1 VKSSTAA
8 SQPHTAP
15 DIEDNRVTD
24 RVIRLAFLGLFAY
37 WSIGLVLPF
46 VGIAIWSVILAVALN
61 PVYQKLVKLFGGR
74 RGLAAVVL
82 TLGLFSVIAGPIAL
96 LATNLV
102 ENVMVLAS
110 ALEDGKLLIPPP
122 PSVISSWPVVGEG
135 ITSFWTLASTN
146 LEAALRTIWT
156 EPMATAAT
164 FAARLTSLSGDVALF
179 LLAILISGFLYKPG
193 PKIVA
198 AASLFASRLVAPR
211 GAALVDMAGATIRS
225 VSQGVIGLAFLEA
238 LLAGVVLL
246 LADLPMAGLIA
257 FGILILSLVQ
267 IGPLPVLLP
276 LLVWS
281 WMTQSTSLALVVTVA
296 SVVILLMDNLL
307 KPLVIKRGLKSP
319 TLVVLAGVIGGTI
332 SHGMIGLFLGPVI
345 LAVFYELLVAWTLYG
360 TPGAAV
366 DDLPGDMAGDMAENK
381 VI

>member
-1 VKSSTAA
+1 MKSSAA
-8 SQPHTAP
+8 TPHLRSAH
-15 DIEDNRVTD
+15 DAEDNRVTD

-61 PVYQKLVKLFGGR
+61 PVYLRLVRLFGGR
-74 RGLAAVVL
+74 RGLAAAAL

-102 ENVMVLAS
+102 ESVVSIAN
-110 ALEDGKLLIPPP
+110 ALEGGTLLIPPP
-122 PSVISSWPVVGEG
+122 PPGVASWPVVGEG
-135 ITSFWTLASTN
+135 ITSLWTLASTN

-156 EPMATAAT
+156 EPRATASA
-164 FAARLTSLSGDVALF
+164 FAARLTSFSGDVAVF

-193 PKIVA
+193 PKIVEA
-198 AASLFASRLVAPR
+198 ARLFASRLVAPR
-211 GAALVDMAGATIRS
+211 GAALVEMAGATIRS

-238 LLAGVVLL
+238 LLAGVILL
-246 LADLPMAGLIA
+246 LADVPMAGLIA
-257 FGILILSLVQ
+257 FGILVLSLVQ

-276 LLVWS
+276 LLIWS
-281 WMTQSTSLALVVTVA
+281 WMTQATSLALVITA
-296 SVVILLMDNLL
+296 AAVVILLMDNLL
-307 KPLVIKRGLKSP
+307 KPIVIKRGLKSP

-345 LAVFYELLVAWTLYG
+345 LSVFYELLVAWTLYG
-360 TPGAAV
+360 ASGEIAETEAV
-366 DDLPGDMAGDMAENK
+366 
-381 VI
+381 